1 MISYIFFYDNGFEY
15 AEINEIIK
23 NILRNIKS
31 INYTYTYYEYITSK
45 MDIIK
50 IMKNMNKYTNYSNY
64 KYKYAL
70 EVYLEIKN
78 KNNIEEINK
87 YIKEQIELYLPREY
101 TYIEKNNLVDE
112 FKEYLYINYKIRK
125 MVNDKTNIPVIK
137 NRTINTNT
145 SKNININSEKNKNAK
160 TNKYNHKY
168 SINELYPF
176 SYE

>member
-23 NILRNIKS
+23 NILMNIDNIK
-31 INYTYTYYEYITSK
+31 YTYTYYEYSTSK
-45 MDIIK
+45 MDIVR

-70 EVYLEIKN
+70 ELYVEIKN
-78 KNNIEEINK
+78 KNKIEEINK

-112 FKEYLYINYKIRK
+112 FKEYLYINYKLRK
-125 MVNDKTNIPVIK
+125 MVNDTTNIPVIK

-145 SKNININSEKNKNAK
+145 SINSEQVKNLK

-168 SINELYPF
+168 SMNELYPF